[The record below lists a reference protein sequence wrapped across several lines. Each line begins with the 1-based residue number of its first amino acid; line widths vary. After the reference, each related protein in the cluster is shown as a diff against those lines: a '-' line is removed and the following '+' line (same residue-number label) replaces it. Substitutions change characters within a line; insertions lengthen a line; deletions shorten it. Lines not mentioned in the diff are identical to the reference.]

1 MIIIRKTTNGETET
15 NNNILLDIEKKQ
27 DKCLDLLISEVNK
40 FTILKASDEKEAL
53 ANNVAILTQ
62 VYNKLEDSFNKSVK
76 KSLENMKTEIAR
88 STAIYAIRNARYE
101 LNQSYMLTMSK
112 FLTHLSMDRIEEDE
126 YYSIAINNKRK
137 IDAIKNNSKNKSI
150 SLKLQTYLMYDEP
163 EIWDDLNR
171 NYNLKILVI

>member
-1 MIIIRKTTNGETET
+1 M
-15 NNNILLDIEKKQ
+15 
-27 DKCLDLLISEVNK
+27 
-40 FTILKASDEKEAL
+40 
-53 ANNVAILTQ
+53 
-62 VYNKLEDSFNKSVK
+62 YNKLEDSFNKSVK

-101 LNQSYMLTMSK
+101 LNQSYMSTMSK